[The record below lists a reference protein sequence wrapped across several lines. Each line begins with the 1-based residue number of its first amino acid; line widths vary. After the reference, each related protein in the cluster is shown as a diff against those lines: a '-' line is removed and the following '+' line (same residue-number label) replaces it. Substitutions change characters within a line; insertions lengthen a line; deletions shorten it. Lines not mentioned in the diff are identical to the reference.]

1 MSHFREDMKFSRADK
16 VTISLREMV
25 GGGQG
30 SIGSH
35 ETLHQRNT
43 ERLNEWIDGKQ
54 MNEWTVRW
62 H

>member
-16 VTISLREMV
+16 VTISLREML

-43 ERLNEWIDGKQ
+43 ERLNEWIDRK
-54 MNEWTVRW
+54 
-62 H
+62 

>member
-1 MSHFREDMKFSRADK
+1 MKFSRADK

-30 SIGSH
+30 SIGGH
-35 ETLHQRNT
+35 KTLHQRNT
-43 ERLNEWIDGKQ
+43 ERLNEWIDGKK

-62 H
+62 L